1 MTFGLCAREVGLFL
15 LPSHITF
22 GMETGKRRMNAL
34 KTGILMGLLFAL
46 FMGVGAMFGGKN
58 GLVLAFFLALAT
70 NFFAYWFSDKIAL
83 MMGGAQEVSEAEAPQ
98 LYRTVGRLAANA
110 GLPMPR
116 VYIIPS
122 PQPNAFATGR
132 DPNHS
137 AVAVTEGLLQ
147 MLSQDELEG
156 VIAHELAHIKHR
168 DILISSIAATIAGAI
183 GFIAQMLQWGA
194 IFGTARDEDGEHV
207 NPFAAMIAA
216 MFIGL
221 AATLIQLAISR
232 AREYEADR
240 GGAEICGRPLSLA
253 NALRKIEY
261 AAERIPMSVNPAA
274 SHMYIVNPLG
284 GDLLRGVMNM
294 MRTHPETADRIR
306 RLEQMAYRM
315 GIAV

>member
-1 MTFGLCAREVGLFL
+1 
-15 LPSHITF
+15 
-22 GMETGKRRMNAL
+22 
-34 KTGILMGLLFAL
+34 MGLLFAL

>member
-1 MTFGLCAREVGLFL
+1 
-15 LPSHITF
+15 
-22 GMETGKRRMNAL
+22 MNAL

-83 MMGGAQEVSEAEAPQ
+83 MMGGAQEVSEAKAPQ
-98 LYRTVGRLAANA
+98 LYRTVRRLAMNA

-194 IFGTARDEDGEHV
+194 IFGTARDEEGEHV
-207 NPFAAMIAA
+207 NPLAAIFVA
-216 MFIGL
+216 MFIGV

-261 AAERIPMSVNPAA
+261 AAERMPMHVNPAA
-274 SHMYIVNPLG
+274 SHMYIINPLG
-284 GDLLRGVMNM
+284 GDLLRGMMNL
-294 MRTHPETADRIR
+294 MRTHPDTADRIQ

-315 GIAV
+315 GVAV

>member
-1 MTFGLCAREVGLFL
+1 
-15 LPSHITF
+15 
-22 GMETGKRRMNAL
+22 MNAL

-98 LYRTVGRLAANA
+98 LYRTVRRLAMNA

-194 IFGTARDEDGEHV
+194 IFGTARDEEGEHV
-207 NPFAAMIAA
+207 NPLAAIFVA
-216 MFIGL
+216 MFIGV

-261 AAERIPMSVNPAA
+261 AAERMPMHVNPAA
-274 SHMYIVNPLG
+274 SHMYIINPLG
-284 GDLLRGVMNM
+284 GDLLRGMMNL
-294 MRTHPETADRIR
+294 MRTHPDTADRIQ

-315 GIAV
+315 GVAV

>member
-1 MTFGLCAREVGLFL
+1 
-15 LPSHITF
+15 
-22 GMETGKRRMNAL
+22 MNAL

-98 LYRTVGRLAANA
+98 LYRTVRRLAMNA
-110 GLPMPR
+110 GLPMPSL
-116 VYIIPS
+116 YIIPS

-194 IFGTARDEDGEHV
+194 IFGTARDEEGEHV
-207 NPFAAMIAA
+207 NPLAAIFVA
-216 MFIGL
+216 MFIGV

-261 AAERIPMSVNPAA
+261 AAERMPMHVNPAA
-274 SHMYIVNPLG
+274 SHMYIINPLG
-284 GDLLRGVMNM
+284 GDLLRGMMNL
-294 MRTHPETADRIR
+294 MRTHPDTADRIQ

-315 GIAV
+315 GVAV

>member
-1 MTFGLCAREVGLFL
+1 
-15 LPSHITF
+15 
-22 GMETGKRRMNAL
+22 MNAL

-98 LYRTVGRLAANA
+98 LYRTVRRLAMNA

-137 AVAVTEGLLQ
+137 AVAVTEGLMQ

-194 IFGTARDEDGEHV
+194 IFGTARDEEGEHV
-207 NPFAAMIAA
+207 NPLAAIFVA
-216 MFIGL
+216 MFIGV

-261 AAERIPMSVNPAA
+261 AAERMPMHVNPAA
-274 SHMYIVNPLG
+274 SHMYIINPLG
-284 GDLLRGVMNM
+284 GDLLRGMMNL
-294 MRTHPETADRIR
+294 MRTHPDTADRIQ

-315 GIAV
+315 GVAV

>member
-1 MTFGLCAREVGLFL
+1 
-15 LPSHITF
+15 
-22 GMETGKRRMNAL
+22 MNAL
-34 KTGILMGLLFAL
+34 KTGILMVALFAL
-46 FMGVGAMFGGKN
+46 FMFVGSWVGGRN
-58 GLVLAFFLALAT
+58 GMVIAFFLALAM

-98 LYRTVGRLAANA
+98 LYRTVGRLAVNA

-116 VYIIPS
+116 VYVIPS

-137 AVAVTEGLLQ
+137 AVAVTQGLMQ

-183 GFIAQMLQWGA
+183 GLIAQMLQFSA
-194 IFGTARDEDGEHV
+194 IFGGARDEDGEHV
-207 NPFAAMIAA
+207 NPLAALIGA
-216 MFIGL
+216 MLIGL
-221 AATLIQLAISR
+221 VATLIQLAISR

-261 AAERIPMSVNPAA
+261 AAERMPMNVNPAA
-274 SHMYIVNPLG
+274 SHMYIINPLG
-284 GDLLRGVMNM
+284 GDLLRGMM
-294 MRTHPETADRIR
+294 SLMRTHPETADRIQ
-306 RLEQMAYRM
+306 RLEQMAYHM
-315 GIAV
+315 GVRV